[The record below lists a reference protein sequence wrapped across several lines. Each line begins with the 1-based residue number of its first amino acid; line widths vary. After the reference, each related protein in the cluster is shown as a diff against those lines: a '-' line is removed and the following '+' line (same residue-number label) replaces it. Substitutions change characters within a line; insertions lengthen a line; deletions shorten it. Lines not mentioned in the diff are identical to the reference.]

1 MSKVEPGSR
10 AGPLDGMVRVQA
22 LRLYSEV
29 VEELGGNP
37 ARLLELARIA
47 PQSLSQVDA
56 FISYRSLIHLLE
68 RSAIELKCPDFGLR
82 LASRQGGIATLGPL
96 EVAMRNST
104 TVGER
109 SEEHT
114 SELQSLMR
122 LSYAVLCLKQK

>member
-1 MSKVEPGSR
+1 
-10 AGPLDGMVRVQA
+10 MVRVQA

-104 TVGER
+104 TVGAAYRYCAGHLQIGRASCRER
-109 SEEHT
+109 VCP
-114 SELQSLMR
+114 
-122 LSYAVLCLKQK
+122 YV

>member
-68 RSAIELKCPDFGLR
+68 R
-82 LASRQGGIATLGPL
+82 
-96 EVAMRNST
+96 
-104 TVGER
+104 R

-122 LSYAVLCLKQK
+122 TSYAVFCLQNKQMTQQKIM